1 MLSPMNVCMLA
12 LALEAV
18 LLGFICFTGAA
29 RAGHLYGL
37 LFGAAA
43 LLQLAALAL
52 LVGIRRRGTVGP
64 VSARAPLLCWI
75 TAGFLLAAVVVA
87 SVMAG
92 DADGLVVAVVVV
104 PPFVLAA
111 LLAGGLVR
119 DARKAERRQGV
130 RDESPTSQEGESKQ
144 IP

>member
-1 MLSPMNVCMLA
+1 MLSPINVCMLA

-18 LLGFICFTGAA
+18 LLGFICFAGAA
-29 RAGHLYGL
+29 PAGLLYGL

-75 TAGFLLAAVVVA
+75 TAGFLLAFVVVA

-92 DADGLVVAVVVV
+92 DAYGLVVAVVVV

-111 LLAGGLVR
+111 LLAGGLVSN
-119 DARKAERRQGV
+119 ARNEGHGV
-130 RDESPTSQEGESKQ
+130 SS
-144 IP
+144 